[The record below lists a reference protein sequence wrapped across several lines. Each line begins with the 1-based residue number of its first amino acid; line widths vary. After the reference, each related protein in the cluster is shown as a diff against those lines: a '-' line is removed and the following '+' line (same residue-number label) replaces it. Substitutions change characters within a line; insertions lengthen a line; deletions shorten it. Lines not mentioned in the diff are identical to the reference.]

1 MTYFIII
8 VFFIPIIFMPMQT
21 KFEDVRERFKVLL
34 MQDHNML
41 LLAAVIGFLAGVAS
55 TLFRRLIEFFGVIF
69 SADSLTVIGI
79 TGSSIPFLLPLMPMI
94 GGIITGVICHFF
106 PDAVK
111 ENGVH
116 RVMHAVAMKAGKIRK
131 RTLLTCSTTS
141 ALTIGSG
148 GSAGREGPTVQIG
161 SAVGSALGNLFHLSH
176 ERIQVLV
183 GCGAAAGIAAS
194 FNAPLAGVLFALEII
209 LSNFTIHTFSPI
221 VVASVIGTA
230 TGRAME
236 GNEITFNVPVH
247 ELVSYSEII
256 FYLFLGLLCG
266 VVSKFFTYSYFK
278 ACDIFDKKV
287 HLPKPLKP
295 ALGGLIVGF
304 ISISF
309 PAILGN
315 GYDFMEK
322 ALNGELFWGLAFAL
336 IFLKIISTSAT
347 LGSGGL
353 GGVFAPSLFIG
364 AMLGSTYGT
373 LVHAINPSFTAS
385 PETYALVGMGAV
397 AGAVMQA
404 PLTNILMLFELTNDY
419 TIILPIMITCI
430 VSAYTFRAF
439 DKNSIYI
446 QKLLKE
452 GINIKYGREVSILN
466 SIKVNDVLSKDVT
479 TIPEGMPFRKILET
493 ISYSKN
499 FYFPVVDSQGEMS
512 GILSFHMIREMIFEE
527 ELGDLIVANDLK
539 VKSVMT
545 LTPENNLN
553 QAMEMFAKLDVE
565 QLPVVHRDDLKRV
578 IGMVNRGEVVAAYNR
593 EVLVSGFDR

>member
-1 MTYFIII
+1 
-8 VFFIPIIFMPMQT
+8 MPMQT
-21 KFEDVRERFKVLL
+21 IKENIREKIKVLL

-41 LLAAVIGFLAGVAS
+41 LLAAVIGFLAGLAS
-55 TLFRRLIEFFGVIF
+55 TLFRRLIEFFGDVF
-69 SADSLTVIGI
+69 SAEGLTVIGI

-94 GGIITGVICHFF
+94 GGIITGIICHFF

-176 ERIQVLV
+176 ERVQVLV

-209 LSNFTIHTFSPI
+209 LTNFTIHTFSPI

-236 GNEITFNVPVH
+236 GNEITFSVPVH

-266 VVSKFFTYSYFK
+266 VISKLFTFTYFK
-278 ACDIFDKKV
+278 ASDIFEKKIP
-287 HLPKPLKP
+287 LPTPLKP

-309 PAILGN
+309 PAVLGN

-322 ALNGELFWGLAFAL
+322 ALNGELFWGLAFVL

-364 AMLGSTYGT
+364 AMLGSAYGT
-373 LVHAINPSFTAS
+373 LVHGINPSFTAS

-499 FYFPVVDSQGEMS
+499 FYFPVVDGQGEMS

-539 VKSVMT
+539 VKPVMT

-565 QLPVVHRDDLKRV
+565 QLPVVGRDDLKRV

-593 EVLVSGFDR
+593 EVLVSGFDK

>member
-1 MTYFIII
+1 MPSFIIMAG
-8 VFFIPIIFMPMQT
+8 FISSTFKPMQT
-21 KFEDVRERFKVLL
+21 VLENLREKIKVLL

-41 LLAAVIGFLAGVAS
+41 LLAAVIGFLAGLAS
-55 TLFRRLIEFFGVIF
+55 TLFRWLIGFFGVIF
-69 SADSLTVIGI
+69 SPEGLSWIGI
-79 TGSSIPFLLPLMPMI
+79 TGSTVPFLLPLMPMI

-116 RVMHAVAMKAGKIRK
+116 RVIHAVALKAGKIRK

-176 ERIQVLV
+176 ERVQILV

-209 LSNFTIHTFSPI
+209 LTEFTIHTFSPI

-230 TGRAME
+230 TGRALQ
-236 GNEITFNVPVH
+236 GNEITFHVPVH

-266 VVSKFFTYSYFK
+266 VVSKLFTFVYFK
-278 ACDIFDKKV
+278 AHDIFDEKIR
-287 HLPKPLKP
+287 LPKPLKP

-304 ISISF
+304 IALLS

-322 ALNGELFWGLAFAL
+322 ALAGDIFWGLAFAL
-336 IFLKIISTSAT
+336 IFLKIISTSVT

-364 AMLGSTYGT
+364 AMLGSAYGT
-373 LVHAINPSFTAS
+373 LVHAINPGFTAS

-430 VSAYTFRAF
+430 VSAYTFRGF
-439 DKNSIYI
+439 NKNSIYI

-452 GINIKYGREVSILN
+452 GINIQHGREVSILN
-466 SIKVNDVLSKDVT
+466 AIKVNDVLSRDVT
-479 TIPEGMPFRKILET
+479 TIPEAMPFREILET

-499 FYFPVVDSQGEMS
+499 FYFPVVNSQGEMS
-512 GILSFHMIREMIFEE
+512 GILSFHMIREMLFEE
-527 ELGDLIVANDLK
+527 NLGDLVVANDLK
-539 VKSVMT
+539 VKSVVT

-553 QAMEMFAKLDVE
+553 QAMELFAKLDVE
-565 QLPVVHRDDLKRV
+565 QLPVVLQNDPKRV

>member
-1 MTYFIII
+1 MNCFSPTTIK
-8 VFFIPIIFMPMQT
+8 PMQT
-21 KFEDVRERFKVLL
+21 ILENLREKIKKLL

-41 LLAAVIGFLAGVAS
+41 LLAAVIGFLAGMAS
-55 TLFRRLIEFFGVIF
+55 TLFRWLIGFFGDVF
-69 SADSLTVIGI
+69 SADGLAVIGI
-79 TGSSIPFLLPLMPMI
+79 TGSTVPFLLPLMPMI
-94 GGIITGVICHFF
+94 GGVVTGIICHFF

-131 RTLLTCSTTS
+131 RTLLTCSITS

-161 SAVGSALGNLFHLSH
+161 SAVGSALGGLFHLSH

-209 LSNFTIHTFSPI
+209 LSDFTIHTFSPI

-230 TGRAME
+230 TGRALE
-236 GNEITFNVPVH
+236 GNEITFHVPVH
-247 ELVSYSEII
+247 ELVSYSEIV
-256 FYLFLGLLCG
+256 FYLLLGLLCG
-266 VVSKFFTYSYFK
+266 VASKLFTFAYFK
-278 ACDIFDKKV
+278 AHEIFEDKV
-287 HLPKPLKP
+287 ELPKPLKP

-304 ISISF
+304 ISIFF
-309 PAILGN
+309 PAVLGN
-315 GYDFMEK
+315 GYEFMEK
-322 ALNGELFWGLAFAL
+322 ALHGDLFWGLAFAL
-336 IFLKIISTSAT
+336 IFLKIISTSTT

-364 AMLGSTYGT
+364 AMLGSAYGT
-373 LVHAINPSFTAS
+373 LVHAINPGFTAS

-439 DKNSIYI
+439 DKNSIYV

-452 GINIKYGREVSILN
+452 GTSIKHGREVSILN
-466 SIKVNDVLSKDVT
+466 SIKVNDVLSHDVT

-499 FYFPVVDSQGEMS
+499 FYFPVVNAQGEMT
-512 GILSFHMIREMIFEE
+512 GILSFHMIREMFFEE
-527 ELGDLIVANDLK
+527 DLGDLVVANDLK

-545 LTPENNLN
+545 LTPEKNLN

-565 QLPVVHRDDLKRV
+565 QLPVVRHADPNRV

>member
-1 MTYFIII
+1 
-8 VFFIPIIFMPMQT
+8 MPMQT

-266 VVSKFFTYSYFK
+266 VVSKLFTYSYFK
-278 ACDIFDKKV
+278 AHDIFDKKV
-287 HLPKPLKP
+287 RLPKPLKP

>member
-1 MTYFIII
+1 VESKLDII
-8 VFFIPIIFMPMQT
+8 Q
-21 KFEDVRERFKVLL
+21 DKVKAYL

-41 LLAAVIGFLAGVAS
+41 ILAALIGFVSGLAS
-55 TLFRRLIEFFGVIF
+55 TAFRWMIEFFGNVF
-69 SADSLTVIGI
+69 SSEGLSLLGI
-79 TGSSIPFLLPLMPMI
+79 TGTALPFLLPLMPMF
-94 GGIITGVICHFF
+94 GGIFTGIICHFF

-116 RVMHAVAMKAGKIRK
+116 RVMHAVALKAGKIRK
-131 RTLLTCSTTS
+131 RTLITCSTTS

-161 SAVGSALGNLFHLSH
+161 SAVGSALGNLFHLSR
-176 ERIQVLV
+176 ERVRVLV

-194 FNAPLAGVLFALEII
+194 FNAPLAGVLFSLEII
-209 LSNFTIHTFSPI
+209 LGDFAIHTFSPI
-221 VVASVIGTA
+221 IVASVIGTA
-230 TGRAME
+230 TGRALE
-236 GNEITFNVPVH
+236 GNEITFQVPIH

-266 VVSKFFTYSYFK
+266 LVSRLFTSFYFK
-278 ACDIFDKKV
+278 SHDFFDNKV
-287 HLPKPLKP
+287 NLPKPLKP
-295 ALGGLIVGF
+295 ALGGLIVGL
-304 ISISF
+304 ISIGF

-315 GYDFMEK
+315 GYEFMEK
-322 ALNGELFWGLAFAL
+322 ALSGELLWGMAFIL
-336 IFLKIISTSAT
+336 IFLKIFSTSVT

-364 AMLGSTYGT
+364 AMLGSAFGAM
-373 LVHAINPSFTAS
+373 VHGINPDLTAS

-430 VSAYTFRAF
+430 VSAQTFRGF
-439 DKNSIYI
+439 TKNSIYI

-452 GINIKYGREVSILN
+452 GINIQHGREVSILN
-466 SIKVNDVLSKDVT
+466 SIKVSEVMHKEVT
-479 TIPEGMPFRKILET
+479 NIPEGMPFRKILET

-499 FYFPVVDSQGEMS
+499 FYFPVVNDKGEMS
-512 GILSFHMIREMIFEE
+512 GILSFHMVREMIFEE
-527 ELGDLIVANDLK
+527 DLGDLVVANDLSVK
-539 VKSVMT
+539 PVKS
-545 LTPENNLN
+545 LTPDNNLN
-553 QAMEMFAKLDVE
+553 QAMELFAQLDVE
-565 QLPVVHRDDLKRV
+565 QLPVVHNNDIKRV

>member
-1 MTYFIII
+1 
-8 VFFIPIIFMPMQT
+8 MPMQSI
-21 KFEDVRERFKVLL
+21 FENLREKIKILL

-41 LLAAVIGFLAGVAS
+41 LLAAVIGFLAGLAS

-69 SADSLTVIGI
+69 SADGLVFIGI
-79 TGSSIPFLLPLMPMI
+79 TGIAFSLLLPLMPMI
-94 GGIITGVICHFF
+94 GGIITGIICHFF

-176 ERIQVLV
+176 ERVQVLV

-209 LSNFTIHTFSPI
+209 LTNFTIHTFSPI

-236 GNEITFNVPVH
+236 GNEITFSVPVH
-247 ELVSYSEII
+247 ELVSYSEIV
-256 FYLFLGLLCG
+256 FYLFLGILCG
-266 VVSKFFTYSYFK
+266 VISKLFTFTFFK
-278 ACDIFDKKV
+278 ANDIFDKMV
-287 HLPKPLKP
+287 YLPVPLKP

-309 PAILGN
+309 PAVLGN
-315 GYDFMEK
+315 GYGFMEK
-322 ALNGELFWGLAFAL
+322 ALNGELFWGLAFVL

-364 AMLGSTYGT
+364 AMLGSAYGT
-373 LVHAINPSFTAS
+373 LVHAINPNFTAS

-466 SIKVNDVLSKDVT
+466 SIKVSDVLSGDVT

-499 FYFPVVDSQGEMS
+499 FYFPVVDGQGEMS

-565 QLPVVHRDDLKRV
+565 QLPVVGRDDLKRV

-593 EVLVSGFDR
+593 EVLVSGFDK